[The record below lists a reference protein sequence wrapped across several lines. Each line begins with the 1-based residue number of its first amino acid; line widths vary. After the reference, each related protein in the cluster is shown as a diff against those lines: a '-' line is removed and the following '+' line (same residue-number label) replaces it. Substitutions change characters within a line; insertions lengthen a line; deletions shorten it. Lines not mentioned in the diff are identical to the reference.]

1 MFACLTRTDSGND
14 SESLCEPY
22 LCSEALGFRQCP
34 YVALKPTEDGWHTS
48 SDSSPAPPNLPST
61 PQSCWQPCS
70 NAGTSQG
77 SWVFREHGKSGAIEE
92 HLAGKWHI
100 IALHEA
106 VEYLHHE
113 CHFDITHFAGCAI
126 CSTKTLFTRT
136 SRIIPSTSTKWATAS
151 RERRTIKVGPTSRHL
166 PRLFRKDTAQRQS
179 YFSMISLHI
188 NNQSAKKRRIGE
200 NLLIAAR
207 TGI

>member
-1 MFACLTRTDSGND
+1 MFPTQECGDHWKDPSTWSWRAHEQHDKEMFACQTRTDSGND

-92 HLAGKWHI
+92 HLAGKWQHHC
-100 IALHEA
+100 IA
-106 VEYLHHE
+106 
-113 CHFDITHFAGCAI
+113 G
-126 CSTKTLFTRT
+126 S
-136 SRIIPSTSTKWATAS
+136 SRIPSS
-151 RERRTIKVGPTSRHL
+151 RVPFRYYPFRRLCYFVQQRHFSL
-166 PRLFRKDTAQRQS
+166 GRQ
-179 YFSMISLHI
+179 
-188 NNQSAKKRRIGE
+188 G
-200 NLLIAAR
+200 
-207 TGI
+207 